1 MIPGSDVSNKP
12 KRLLLIPR
20 RDLRCPG
27 CEVTMTVT
35 EHGESQMGKGIQSYF
50 VKCEAP
56 SSLYFLGAS
65 IS

>member
-1 MIPGSDVSNKP
+1 MIPGSDVSNKL
-12 KRLLLIPR
+12 KRLLLIPQ

-35 EHGESQMGKGIQSYF
+35 EHGESQMGKGIQSHF

>member
-27 CEVTMTVT
+27 CEVTMTAT
-35 EHGESQMGKGIQSYF
+35 GHGEGQMGKGIQSYF

-56 SSLYFLGAS
+56 SFLYFLGAS
-65 IS
+65 IP